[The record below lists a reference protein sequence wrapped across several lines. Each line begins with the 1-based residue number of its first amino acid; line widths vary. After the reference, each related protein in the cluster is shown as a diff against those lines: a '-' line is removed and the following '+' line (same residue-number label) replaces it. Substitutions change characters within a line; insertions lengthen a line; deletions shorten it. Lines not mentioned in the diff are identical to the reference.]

1 MADTVTLQQVEE
13 LAANLPPGDQLR
25 LVARVTERLTDS
37 VALPGTPSK
46 KEVERLR
53 KERARE
59 AAAILRECDRA
70 ATAFTRETDCVETIR
85 RLREERLRSICR
97 SG

>member
-1 MADTVTLQQVEE
+1 MANTATLQQVDE
-13 LAANLPPGDQLR
+13 LAANLPPHDQLK
-25 LVARVTERLTDS
+25 LVARVTKRLSDAVVTKS
-37 VALPGTPSK
+37 TPSNK
-46 KEVERLR
+46 DAERLR

-70 ATAFTRETDCVETIR
+70 AAAFTRETDCVETIR
-85 RLREERLRSICR
+85 RMREERIRSICR